1 MFGRPTHAPDARH
14 ILPGGCT
21 YLVTSR
27 DASRAWTSDA
37 RRSQRS
43 LVAATCR
50 VLLRRQL
57 VVRYGQRTR
66 VIATCG

>member
-1 MFGRPTHAPDARH
+1 MFGRPIHAPHAHH
-14 ILPGGCT
+14 ILPGAAQTSC
-21 YLVTSR
+21 TSR

-37 RRSQRS
+37 RRSLRS

>member
-1 MFGRPTHAPDARH
+1 MFGRPIHAPMHATSYQGAAH
-14 ILPGGCT
+14 TSC
-21 YLVTSR
+21 TSR
-27 DASRAWTSDA
+27 DVSRAWTSDA